1 MATLA
6 TMAFVL
12 RAMRIVVAVL
22 LVPALTACALPRMI
36 DNEVNSF
43 TGTTKPLQSASYRF
57 ERLPSQTES
66 ERQNRIEE
74 VAARALTGAGLR
86 ADNVQAQL
94 GVTVTV
100 QTEQFT
106 RAPRRQPHGGLLFG
120 GDAFFGFNGFMLTI
134 EPPWYRYT
142 VQFLMRDLASSQVTF
157 ESKAVHE
164 GPWSDG
170 ANLLPLVMEAALRD
184 YPNPPNGPRKVLIEL
199 PAQGGDS
206 R

>member
-1 MATLA
+1 MAL
-6 TMAFVL
+6 VL
-12 RAMRIVVAVL
+12 RAMRLAVAVL

-36 DNEVNSF
+36 DSEVNSF
-43 TGTTKPLQSASYRF
+43 TGTTKPPQSAAYRF

-74 VAARALTGAGLR
+74 IAAKALAGAGLR
-86 ADNVQAQL
+86 ADNAQAQL
-94 GVTVTV
+94 AVTVSV

-106 RAPRRQPHGGLLFG
+106 RAPQRQPHGGLLLG

-142 VQFLMRDLASSQVTF
+142 VQFLMRDIASSQVTF
-157 ESKAVHE
+157 ESKAMHE

-184 YPNPPNGPRKVLIEL
+184 YPNPPNGPRRVVIEL
-199 PAQGGDS
+199 AAPGKEAL
-206 R
+206 